1 MNVDKCAG
9 VERVKNNNVKPTDKP
24 DISCFVFLVIFPMD
38 LLEKGLAAKNFAMLG
53 LGDIV
58 IPGLSILKTLLPAGV
73 FFFKNKILANWH
85 FSPYGYIFGVA
96 RTPYSSFYYIKL

>member
-73 FFFKNKILANWH
+73 FFSKIKYWPTGILAHMVIYLGWLEPPTLL
-85 FSPYGYIFGVA
+85 FI
-96 RTPYSSFYYIKL
+96 I